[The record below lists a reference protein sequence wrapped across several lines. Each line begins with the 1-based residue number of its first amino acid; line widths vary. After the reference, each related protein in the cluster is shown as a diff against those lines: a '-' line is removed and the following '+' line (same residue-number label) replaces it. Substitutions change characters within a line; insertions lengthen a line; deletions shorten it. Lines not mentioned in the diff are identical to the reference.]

1 MRVGTEL
8 TRVGEWHVKIAVIQH
23 RLSGTV
29 DGDIEAL
36 QRAAATAGICGA
48 EVVFMPEPLSLMGD
62 GAATDR
68 FFAGLDG
75 LPGVRLIPSTA
86 PGVNSF
92 AATAPPLDGLEGLGR
107 IALLAG
113 DACMTGLE
121 LVRILGDSPNVA
133 VLAPRSEND
142 LQAEAVMELAIGLSE
157 SLASLVVVTECAG
170 AEPGDVGH
178 GGSAIIYLGKVLA
191 EAMGQDEETLYAE
204 IELPLGRPEPP
215 EPMPKIAG
223 ILSQRVAHHRGE
235 QAPTDYPAEL
245 T

>member
-1 MRVGTEL
+1 M
-8 TRVGEWHVKIAVIQH
+8 KIAVIQH
-23 RLSGTV
+23 RLRGSV

-62 GAATDR
+62 GAATER

-92 AATAPPLDGLEGLGR
+92 AATAPPLEGLEGLGR

-121 LVRILGDSPNVA
+121 LVRILGDAPNVA

-178 GGSAIIYLGKVLA
+178 GGSAIIYLGEVVA
-191 EAMGQDEETLYAE
+191 EAMARTKRCSTPRSSCRSAG
-204 IELPLGRPEPP
+204 PSRPSR
-215 EPMPKIAG
+215 MPKIAA

>member
-1 MRVGTEL
+1 
-8 TRVGEWHVKIAVIQH
+8 VKIAVIQH
-23 RLSGTV
+23 RLRDSV

-36 QRAAATAGICGA
+36 HQAAAAAGTSGA
-48 EVVFMPEPLSLMGD
+48 EVVFMPEPLSMIGNAE
-62 GAATDR
+62 AADR
-68 FFAGLDG
+68 FYAGFDG
-75 LPGVRLIPSTA
+75 MPGVRLIPSTA
-86 PGVNSF
+86 PGVSSF

-121 LVRILGDSPNVA
+121 LVRILGDLPNVA

-157 SLASLVVVTECAG
+157 SLAGLVIVTECAG
-170 AEPGDVGH
+170 AQPGSAGH
-178 GGSAIIYLGKVLA
+178 GGSAIVLFGQVLA
-191 EAMGQDEETLYAE
+191 EAISQDDETLYAQ
-204 IELPLGRPEPP
+204 IETPLGRFEQPEPLP
-215 EPMPKIAG
+215 VIAP

-235 QAPTDYPAEL
+235 RAPLDYPAEL

>member
-1 MRVGTEL
+1 M
-8 TRVGEWHVKIAVIQH
+8 KIAVIQH
-23 RLSGTV
+23 RLRGSI

-48 EVVFMPEPLSLMGD
+48 DVVFMPEPLSLVGD
-62 GAATDR
+62 GAATER
-68 FFAGLDG
+68 FYAGLDG

-86 PGVNSF
+86 PGVASF
-92 AATAPPLDGLEGLGR
+92 AATAPPLEGLEGLGR

-121 LVRILGDSPNVA
+121 LVRILGDAPNVA

-142 LQAEAVMELAIGLSE
+142 LQAEAVAELAIGLSD
-157 SLASLVVVTECAG
+157 SLASLVVITECAG
-170 AEPGDVGH
+170 AEPGTVGH
-178 GGSAIIYLGKVLA
+178 GGSAIIYSGDVLA
-191 EAMGQDEETLYAE
+191 EAMGQDDETLYAE
-204 IELPLGRPEPP
+204 IELPLGRPELPAP
-215 EPMPKIAG
+215 LPTIAP

-235 QAPTDYPAEL
+235 QPPMDYPAEL